1 MRFTHNKS
9 SQADSS
15 NLLLLIFTDKGHSE
29 HFEPLFKKKKVV
41 EVCIFTHEDS
51 S

>member
-29 HFEPLFKKKKVV
+29 HFEPLFKKKKSGRSVH
-41 EVCIFTHEDS
+41 IHT
-51 S
+51 